1 MFIIKY
7 LYITEGVVIKA
18 IPFFFFLFFLYLF
31 DIMAKIQKYGIKF
44 PITILSD
51 EKSLFDTNV
60 LQSDSV
66 LSELMH
72 ILFTPKGQRLRDP
85 EFGTNLIQFIYNPN
99 DMQTWDDVVLEV
111 KNSVVRYLKDCK
123 INNIEIYEGEDGNGL
138 YVKFNYSVW
147 DGGKV
152 RNYNAVAK
160 I

>member
-1 MFIIKY
+1 MA
-7 LYITEGVVIKA
+7 T
-18 IPFFFFLFFLYLF
+18 PFFFFLFFLYLF
-31 DIMAKIQKYGIKF
+31 DTMAKIQKYGIKF

-99 DMQTWDDVVLEV
+99 DIQTWDDVVSEV
-111 KNSVVRYLKDCK
+111 KNTVVRYLKNCK
-123 INNIEIYEGEDGNGL
+123 INDIEIYEGEGGNGL
-138 YVKFNYSVW
+138 YIRFSYSVW